1 MVQALHGNKSGLREL
16 DMSENFLFAD
26 AAKKWEATLTT
37 NKALRKL
44 NLSGNKFGEAGLV
57 DVAHGVLHNKW
68 LTEFKVADN
77 TDENSHSTSWNMI
90 LGQALHSH
98 SSLTSL
104 DISGNFLGDA
114 GKLSGHT
121 HRRELESIVSQ

>member
-1 MVQALHGNKSGLREL
+1 MQALQGNKSRLREL
-16 DMSENFLFAD
+16 DMSENFLFVE

-37 NKALRKL
+37 NKALKKL

-57 DVAHGVLHNKW
+57 VVARGILHNKW

-77 TDENSHSTSWNMI
+77 TDENSHSTSWNML

-114 GKLSGHT
+114 GNLMHD
-121 HRRELESIVSQ
+121 